1 MPAATMHG
9 GGGGSVE
16 WSTARPFVTLG
27 WNVLQNLSPPT
38 WPEGHKVKVKPLLEN
53 PTRCP
58 VGSVQEAVVS
68 CVRVAERDGALPPGA
83 GTARPL
89 EWSRGATDVRIHG
102 TFFIRPRPAGQ
113 F

>member
-1 MPAATMHG
+1 M
-9 GGGGSVE
+9 E